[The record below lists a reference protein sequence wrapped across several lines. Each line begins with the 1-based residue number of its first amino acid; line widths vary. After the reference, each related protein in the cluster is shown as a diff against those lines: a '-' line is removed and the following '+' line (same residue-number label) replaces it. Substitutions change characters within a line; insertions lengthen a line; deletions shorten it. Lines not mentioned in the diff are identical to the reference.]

1 MIEMHVPAQYLGVWQ
16 RRVLETGDGRRD
28 AESTVYWLQARRWH
42 GDIRVPA
49 RRPDFAGIESLA
61 QCSRTQLEWLCRQ
74 QGFAGVTEVTGD
86 ICRWR
91 RQIDFQLS
99 EANDVGRMVFAG
111 ERLEEFGVEADYY
124 ELWERLPES
133 RGASR
138 VLRLLDSDGADMQ
151 PATFA
156 LFSGDCFMVLRGRRV
171 PVEQARLIRSRVEEG
186 VASETELAEYADF
199 EISFGHKRESEW
211 RIELSTL
218 PWREGQTAFMAG
230 ALSAAV
236 GGVVYDATALRGWR
250 VMERSGAADEKSSAA
265 PER

>member
-1 MIEMHVPAQYLGVWQ
+1 MRVPAEYLGVWQ
-16 RRVLETGDGRRD
+16 RRILETGDGRRD
-28 AESTVYWLQARRWH
+28 TESQVFWLQAPRWH

-49 RRPDFAGIESLA
+49 RRPDFAGVGSLA
-61 QCSRTQLEWLCRQ
+61 QCSRMQLEWLCRQ
-74 QGFAGVTEVTGD
+74 QGFAGITEVAGD

-91 RQIDFQLS
+91 RQIDFQLN

-124 ELWERLPES
+124 ELWECLPES

-138 VLRLLDSDGADMQ
+138 ALRLLDGEGADVR

-156 LFSGDCFMVLRGRRV
+156 LFSGACFMLLRERRV
-171 PVEQARLIRSRVEEG
+171 PVEQARLIRSRIEKG
-186 VASETELAEYADF
+186 VASEPELVEYADF
-199 EISFGHKRESEW
+199 EISFGHKQEGEW

-218 PWREGQTAFMAG
+218 PWREGQTAFKAG
-230 ALSAAV
+230 ALSSPV

-250 VMERSGAADEKSSAA
+250 VIERSGAADEKSSAA
-265 PER
+265 SEQ